1 MEIDAILKEAR
12 EEKNISL
19 ESLKESTKIQKR
31 YLKAIEQGNFHILP
45 GTFYARAF
53 IKEYAEAVGLNAEEL
68 LAEHKNE
75 LPTSQPKE
83 DVQYTRMQRTRRE
96 SQSNKDPIIL
106 SVIPKIIVVLLVIG
120 IIFITFLFYKK
131 SIEPSDSDPV
141 NDPNNNEV
149 IRNDGKDSDDE
160 DSAPNNE
167 NTLGEND
174 ADNEASG
181 NNDEDDPEE
190 NNSENNDEEEPELSL
205 VQEGSGSKPESTFEL
220 TNAGEEVILLLEP
233 SGESWLG
240 VENGDGDDLYQ
251 GLTEADTPIE
261 LDVSGEERIYLN
273 IGSAPN
279 LPTIY
284 IDDVEFEYPVDPN
297 QFVTQRIW
305 FNITYAADE

>member
-1 MEIDAILKEAR
+1 
-12 EEKNISL
+12 
-19 ESLKESTKIQKR
+19 
-31 YLKAIEQGNFHILP
+31 
-45 GTFYARAF
+45 
-53 IKEYAEAVGLNAEEL
+53 
-68 LAEHKNE
+68 EHKNE

-205 VQEGSGSKPESTFEL
+205 VQEGSGSKSAFNFEP
-220 TNAGEEVILLLEP
+220 TKGGGEVIPLMGAFGQDRV
-233 SGESWLG
+233 SG
-240 VENGDGDDLYQ
+240 ENGDC
-251 GLTEADTPIE
+251 
-261 LDVSGEERIYLN
+261 
-273 IGSAPN
+273 
-279 LPTIY
+279 
-284 IDDVEFEYPVDPN
+284 
-297 QFVTQRIW
+297 
-305 FNITYAADE
+305 

>member
-1 MEIDAILKEAR
+1 YFFSSR
-12 EEKNISL
+12 RRHTS
-19 ESLKESTKIQKR
+19 SKR
-31 YLKAIEQGNFHILP
+31 DW
-45 GTFYARAF
+45 
-53 IKEYAEAVGLNAEEL
+53 
-68 LAEHKNE
+68 
-75 LPTSQPKE
+75 SS
-83 DVQYTRMQRTRRE
+83 DVC
-96 SQSNKDPIIL
+96 SSDL
-106 SVIPKIIVVLLVIG
+106 
-120 IIFITFLFYKK
+120 TFLFYKK

-205 VQEGSGSKPESTFEL
+205 VQEGSGSKPEATFEL

-273 IGSAPN
+273 IGSA
-279 LPTIY
+279 
-284 IDDVEFEYPVDPN
+284 
-297 QFVTQRIW
+297 
-305 FNITYAADE
+305 